1 MNTNSQSP
9 TSVDVRSTQSAKQSS
24 EAPQSLMKSWQHAVS
39 GRNSGGDTNS
49 GSGVDTSSLASDD
62 AVLTGLPDAM
72 QAQLLQERFR
82 QSFDAQG
89 GGANAE
95 VLEGDEEGVPLL
107 NPGANE
113 EMSLAKPSLMVGQ
126 NDAAVDVDTISVE
139 QGATERSDIDIED
152 IGEDNSEDISED
164 IDEDLDDED
173 IDETAVDVGIHHGSH
188 VAHETK
194 VEPPQSFLPRDS
206 TDYQW
211 IEKFTDRVLIEVEA
225 RAADRNV
232 SIQLSHD
239 VIPNAMLTLSR
250 AGGRWQLN
258 ANTDDDVAARGIE
271 DAEQALG
278 ARFAARGLGDIQVNV
293 ERSREQTPSQTS
305 AFA

>member
-9 TSVDVRSTQSAKQSS
+9 ANVDARTTNSTKQSS

-39 GRNSGGDTNS
+39 ARNGGGDATP
-49 GSGVDTSSLASDD
+49 GAGVDTADLASSD
-62 AVLTGLPDAM
+62 AALTGLPDAM

-82 QSFDAQG
+82 QAFDAQG

-95 VLEGDEEGVPLL
+95 ALEGDEEGVPLL
-107 NPGANE
+107 NSGANE

-126 NDAAVDVDTISVE
+126 NDAVDVDAARVE
-139 QGATERSDIDIED
+139 QGATERSDIDIENID
-152 IGEDNSEDISED
+152 EDL
-164 IDEDLDDED
+164 DEDLDDED
-173 IDETAVDVGIHHGSH
+173 IDETAVDGSKHHGSH

-250 AGGRWQLN
+250 TGGRWQLN

-278 ARFAARGLGDIQVNV
+278 ARFAARGLGDINVSV
-293 ERSREQTPSQTS
+293 ERGRNQTPSHTD